1 MMKNIED
8 YGKNSGISKKG
19 LSVERIELSRER
31 IELQDGKMCDLVAYN
46 VQNYGYVEY
55 AENIEISN
63 GEFRRARSLMPFN
76 YLDANMQ
83 KFNWDLYGQNVQM
96 QQCVAESFVS
106 QFNEYQKAGKGLYIF
121 SKTKGSGKTL
131 LACSLANGIM
141 EHQDICVKFVS
152 VPELL
157 EMTKKSYKDFIEK
170 EDLERIRT
178 AELLILDDIGAE
190 TKKEWIDT
198 ELFRLIDYRYSNKRV
213 TIFTSNIPMDSLK
226 LNERIVDR
234 IFSMCIKLDL
244 PEKSIRT
251 MQAHDENM
259 EFLKEV
265 MKNAPDGAATPS
277 QGK

>member
-1 MMKNIED
+1 M
-8 YGKNSGISKKG
+8 GISKKG
-19 LSVERIELSRER
+19 LPAERVELSRER

-63 GEFRRARSLMPFN
+63 GEFRRSRSLMPFN

-83 KFNWDLYGQNVQM
+83 KFNWDLYEQNVQM

-121 SKTKGSGKTL
+121 SRTKGSGKTL

-141 EHQDICVKFVS
+141 EQQDIWVKFVS
-152 VPELL
+152 VPELI

-265 MKNAPDGAATPS
+265 MKNAPDGAGTPS
-277 QGK
+277 QGNETR